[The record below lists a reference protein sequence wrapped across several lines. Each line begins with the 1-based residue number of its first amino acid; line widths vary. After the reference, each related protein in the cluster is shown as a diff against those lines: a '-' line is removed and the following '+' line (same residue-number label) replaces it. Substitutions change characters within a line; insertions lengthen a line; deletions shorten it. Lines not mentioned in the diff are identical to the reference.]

1 MEDVEGCLGFRFAE
15 NKAGDMDIWHHG
27 KLVTHFKASRAQKV
41 FIQLDAKSFFQQQL
55 LLARLTGNYK
65 RGNEKLSKSRS
76 GASKH

>member
-27 KLVTHFKASRAQKV
+27 KLVTHFKSSRAQKV
-41 FIQLDAKSFFQQQL
+41 LIQLDAKSFSQQQI

-65 RGNEKLSKSRS
+65 RGNEKLSKFGPDARRR
-76 GASKH
+76 